1 MGYKNWI
8 GHLLIRIFALPIAF
22 IMLYMVI
29 LGGRSDSMG
38 LGLVYAFLA
47 LAIIGVLFLAIEA
60 IWLYRRKLTNK
71 FLANIFDFNHLLLTF
86 PSTTLL
92 FGHLDQRWTFFV
104 VVVGH
109 LAVETVVTFTQ
120 ID

>member
-71 FLANIFDFNHLLLTF
+71 FLANIGILSVLLLV
-86 PSTTLL
+86 LLML
-92 FGHLDQRWTFFV
+92 FGGR
-104 VVVGH
+104 
-109 LAVETVVTFTQ
+109 
-120 ID
+120 